1 MKIAIIGS
9 TALARF
15 LPLRVPKDLDIVG
28 SYDDIIKYCN
38 HKVVEYGGKIVAQYP
53 ASGGNKLITKIDSG
67 LRTLIIEAEIAWSGS
82 LSEELLEMIIGDVCT
97 KSKYDT
103 TSPDKLGYSHTIVEY
118 YPSIDILYMLKM
130 SHRYLKN
137 SPHFLKTME
146 DIHTLRSMGAHIREC
161 DQEFYAKRMEA
172 TYSYSHPSLM
182 KSTSEFFSGDGVE
195 YKYCHDD
202 VHIAVAILSRPAYTF
217 YQKAGAEVQC
227 CKEKFFAVH
236 SEVRLYGVLEEAY
249 VLALERSIIPF
260 GTEPSKAFKMALMKV
275 CTSIT
280 SGWFRE
286 FAYEHYYEVCNLYE
300 MMGDRFVRDFH
311 YAHRIGAVRF
321 FSPP

>member
-28 SYDDIIKYCN
+28 SYDDIIKYCK
-38 HKVVEYGGKIVAQYP
+38 HKADECGGKIIAQYP

-67 LRTLIIEAEIAWSGS
+67 GCILIIEGEIAWSGS
-82 LSEELLEMIIGDVCT
+82 LSEELLNLIVDDVSTLT
-97 KSKYDT
+97 KSAFT
-103 TSPDKLGYSHTIVEY
+103 GYSTLILEY
-118 YPSIDILYMLKM
+118 YPSSDILYMLKM
-130 SHRYLKN
+130 SHRYLRN
-137 SPHFLKTME
+137 SPYFLKTME
-146 DIHTLRSMGAHIREC
+146 DIHTLRSMGACIHEHH
-161 DQEFYAKRMEA
+161 QELYTKRMGE

-182 KSTSEFFSGDGVE
+182 KSAKEFFSGDGVE

-202 VHIAVAILSRPAYTF
+202 LHSAVAILQKPAYT
-217 YQKAGAEVQC
+217 YYTLDGAEVQAS
-227 CKEKFFAVH
+227 KVKFDN
-236 SEVRLYGVLEEAY
+236 STPEIRLYGVLEEAY

-260 GTEPSKAFKMALMKV
+260 GTEPSEAFKIALMKV

-286 FAYEHYYEVCNLYE
+286 FAWEHYHDVCNIYNIH
-300 MMGDRFVRDFH
+300 GDKFVKNFNEALSLGKIRAFKQQE
-311 YAHRIGAVRF
+311 Y
-321 FSPP
+321 